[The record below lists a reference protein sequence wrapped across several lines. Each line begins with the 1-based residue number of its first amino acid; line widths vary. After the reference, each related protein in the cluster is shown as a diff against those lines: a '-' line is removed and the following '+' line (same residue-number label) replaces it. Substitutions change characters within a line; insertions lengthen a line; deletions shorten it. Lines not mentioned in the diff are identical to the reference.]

1 MRTWV
6 RIGDH
11 RSARTVFDD
20 ALAGTSEML
29 VTTAVLELGE
39 ITQADALQVVLF
51 YRRHAPQKFERAA
64 IRWLETSRR
73 HGLRAR
79 RESDA
84 LDGLIAL
91 RDRDDSGLATL
102 EALGLRPSSLAG
114 G

>member
-64 IRWLETSRR
+64 IRWLERLAGT
-73 HGLRAR
+73 GC
-79 RESDA
+79 A
-84 LDGLIAL
+84 LDS
-91 RDRDDSGLATL
+91 RATL
-102 EALGLRPSSLAG
+102 SMG
-114 G
+114 